1 MVLALRTLLASN
13 KPIRIGVNAI
23 GRTLSMHKLP
33 PPITLPSVV
42 SAIRGGAIDFD
53 RSIVR
58 LDAIGA
64 YPIVAAIVSAHRCSI
79 TILFFKNFPH
89 YYFSPKQ
96 RQHYLN
102 KFMTRINTTEH
113 YYHLFTQLMGA
124 MLDSE

>member
-1 MVLALRTLLASN
+1 
-13 KPIRIGVNAI
+13 
-23 GRTLSMHKLP
+23 MHKLP

-64 YPIVAAIVSAHRCSI
+64 YPIVAAIVSALSQYDASKISHI
-79 TILFFKNFPH
+79 TIF
-89 YYFSPKQ
+89 
-96 RQHYLN
+96 RQNKDNIIYYLN